1 MRTLIFLIPIIFFSC
16 SKEITAQL
24 PDNSFQ
30 DYEEEY
36 TPTLQIPD
44 EIMDSLMTAELIN
57 QNEKPEQINPD
68 TAIIPEY
75 ILTPK
80 DSAFVY
86 LIALLNARI
95 DLLERALEAHIQEC
109 NIPAIKPKKIKNYRL

>member
-24 PDNSFQ
+24 PDQSYQ
-30 DYEEEY
+30 DYKEEY

-44 EIMDSLMTAELIN
+44 EIMDSLMTAELLKE
-57 QNEKPEQINPD
+57 NEKPEQAKPD
-68 TAIIPEY
+68 TLIPEY
-75 ILTPK
+75 ILTSK

-109 NIPAIKPKKIKNYRL
+109 NIPAVKPKKIKNYRL